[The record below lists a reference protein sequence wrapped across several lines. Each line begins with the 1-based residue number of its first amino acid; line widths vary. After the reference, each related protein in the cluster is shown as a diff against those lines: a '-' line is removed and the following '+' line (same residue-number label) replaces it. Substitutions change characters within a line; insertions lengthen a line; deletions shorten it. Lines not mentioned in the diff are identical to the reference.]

1 MKKFG
6 CIATVLVLLFAS
18 CSKDGNLNLF
28 SVQDDIDFGKSL
40 DDEIL
45 NDQDEYPILDKSENP
60 EAYAYMEGMLAEILQ
75 SEEILY
81 RDKFVWQ
88 LRIIDKDVM
97 NAFAAPGGYL
107 YFYTGIMKYLET
119 GAAIAGVMAHEV
131 AHADRRHSTESMTK
145 QYGLQVLLDVLLG
158 KEGNSGK
165 QILKDMALGATSLKF
180 SRNHEYEADE
190 YSVRYLADTKS
201 NYNPLGIR
209 VFFDQLE
216 RDGYTNETFTF
227 LSTHPKDADRVDNI
241 MKVYKKINS
250 PAGNDFADEH
260 KGIVEKLP

>member
-1 MKKFG
+1 MKNIG
-6 CIATVLVLLFAS
+6 CIAVLIALLFSS
-18 CSKDGNLNLF
+18 CSKDGNLNVF

-45 NDQDEYPILDKSENP
+45 KDPTEYPILDKATNP
-60 EAYAYMEGMLAEILQ
+60 EAYAYMEGMLAEILA

-119 GAAIAGVMAHEV
+119 GAALAGVLAHEV
-131 AHADRRHSTESMTK
+131 AHADRRHSTETMTK

-158 KEGNSGK
+158 KDGNSGK
-165 QILKDMALGATSLKF
+165 SILKDMALGASGLKF

-190 YSVRYLADTKS
+190 YAVRYLADTKS
-201 NYNPLGIR
+201 NYNPLGIS

-216 RDGYTNETFTF
+216 RDEKTNDNFTF

-241 MKVYKKINS
+241 IKVHEKIGS
-250 PAGNDFADEH
+250 PTGDDFVQKHAEI
-260 KGIVEKLP
+260 KATLP